1 MQKPKVSFDNK
12 KLMPIV
18 DPIMDY
24 LQDSEYFK
32 KRYKS
37 LNTDQQIGLMEDL
50 LFVAIDITIL
60 FQKTAKNIT

>member
-1 MQKPKVSFDNK
+1 MPQFDNK

-37 LNTDQQIGLMEDL
+37 LNTDQQMGLMEDL
-50 LFVAIDITIL
+50 LFVAIDITIIL
-60 FQKTAKNIT
+60 TDLEGRL

>member
-1 MQKPKVSFDNK
+1 MAQFDDK

-37 LNTDQQIGLMEDL
+37 LNTDQQMGLMEDL

>member
-1 MQKPKVSFDNK
+1 MPQFDNK

-32 KRYKS
+32 KQFNNLS
-37 LNTDQQIGLMEDL
+37 TDQKLDLMEDL
-50 LFVAIDITIL
+50 SVVAIKITEL
-60 FQKTAKNIT
+60 QS

>member
-1 MQKPKVSFDNK
+1 MPQFDNK

-37 LNTDQQIGLMEDL
+37 LNTDQQMGLMEDL

-60 FQKTAKNIT
+60 FQKTDKNIT

>member
-1 MQKPKVSFDNK
+1 MAQFDDK

-32 KRYKS
+32 KQYKK
-37 LNTDQQIGLMEDL
+37 LNTDQQMGLMEDL
-50 LFVAIDITIL
+50 LFIAIDITKIV
-60 FQKTAKNIT
+60 KNTN

>member
-1 MQKPKVSFDNK
+1 MAQFDNK
-12 KLMPIV
+12 ELMPIV

-37 LNTDQQIGLMEDL
+37 LNTDQQMGLMEDL
-50 LFVAIDITIL
+50 LFVAIDITKIV
-60 FQKTAKNIT
+60 KNTN